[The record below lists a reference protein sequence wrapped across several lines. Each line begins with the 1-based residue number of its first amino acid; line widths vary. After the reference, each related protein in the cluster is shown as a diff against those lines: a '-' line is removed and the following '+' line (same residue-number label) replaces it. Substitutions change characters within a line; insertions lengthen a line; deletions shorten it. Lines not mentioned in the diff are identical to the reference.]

1 MAKNKKTDDHGW
13 DVGGRRREEDPDIQF
28 LRLKARKARPA
39 KALLWAILV
48 ALLIVIYLLQN
59 PVAQNVDIPAVD
71 YNPAGKQAAYK
82 LTEIWLKDNPLGKN
96 AVITSWDG
104 CKETTY
110 KDGDKTI
117 PVYRHDLTVESSLG
131 WWTVHTTIRTD
142 DNGLLGYPS
151 ASRKS
156 LPNTATPNDN
166 ITWPGTLSDATASDA
181 LSRLLTQWGQAY
193 VGHDADMLTT
203 IVKDPDTRIKYRPL
217 RLSDKA
223 QATVDKGRYLNR
235 GDVDKDENTSDRAV
249 FRVNIELPEDQ
260 TATSTDPDLQSDAD
274 MDSDGSDR
282 GATDSSTLSYD
293 VVVADPDGSPSIVAW
308 GGSRRRTESEGLP
321 EQEGQ
326 AMRRITVFADGRT
339 MEWTISTGQ
348 RVSFKRIVGDKVIEV
363 PEGRI
368 LDENARTITAGYEYL
383 GGLFR
388 NRMLKGSAVILRPV
402 IGKKDTYHVDKWV
415 RGLGLGE

>member
-28 LRLKARKARPA
+28 LRLKARKARPV
-39 KALLWAILV
+39 KALLWGILV

-71 YNPAGKQAAYK
+71 SNPAGKQAAYK

-104 CKETTY
+104 CKKTTY
-110 KDGDKTI
+110 KDGDRTI

-131 WWTVHTTIRTD
+131 WWTVRTTIRTD
-142 DNGLLGYPS
+142 SNGLLGYPS
-151 ASRKS
+151 ATRKS

-166 ITWPGTLSDATASDA
+166 IVWPGTLSDATASDA
-181 LSRLLTQWGQAY
+181 LTRLLTQWGQAY

-203 IVKDPDTRIKYRPL
+203 IVKDPDTRIKYKPL

-223 QATVDKGRYLNR
+223 QATVDKGRYLDR

-260 TATSTDPDLQSDAD
+260 TTASSDPDLQSGTDA
-274 MDSDGSDR
+274 DSDGSDR

-308 GGSRRRTESEGLP
+308 GAPG
-321 EQEGQ
+321 
-326 AMRRITVFADGRT
+326 DGPNLKDYQNR
-339 MEWTISTGQ
+339 
-348 RVSFKRIVGDKVIEV
+348 K
-363 PEGRI
+363 GRQ
-368 LDENARTITAGYEYL
+368 
-383 GGLFR
+383 
-388 NRMLKGSAVILRPV
+388 
-402 IGKKDTYHVDKWV
+402 
-415 RGLGLGE
+415 

>member
-1 MAKNKKTDDHGW
+1 MVRKDKKTDDHGW

-28 LRLKARKARPA
+28 LRLKARKARPV
-39 KALLWAILV
+39 KALLWGILV

-110 KDGDKTI
+110 KDGDRTI

-142 DNGLLGYPS
+142 SNGLLGYPS
-151 ASRKS
+151 ATRKS
-156 LPNTATPNDN
+156 LPNTATPNGN

-203 IVKDPDTRIKYRPL
+203 IVKDPDTRIKYKPL

-223 QATVDKGRYLNR
+223 QATVDKGRYLDR

-260 TATSTDPDLQSDAD
+260 TTASSDPDLQSGTDT
-274 MDSDGSDR
+274 DSDGSDR

-308 GGSRRRTESEGLP
+308 GAPG
-321 EQEGQ
+321 
-326 AMRRITVFADGRT
+326 DGPNLKDYQNR
-339 MEWTISTGQ
+339 
-348 RVSFKRIVGDKVIEV
+348 K
-363 PEGRI
+363 GRQ
-368 LDENARTITAGYEYL
+368 
-383 GGLFR
+383 
-388 NRMLKGSAVILRPV
+388 
-402 IGKKDTYHVDKWV
+402 
-415 RGLGLGE
+415 